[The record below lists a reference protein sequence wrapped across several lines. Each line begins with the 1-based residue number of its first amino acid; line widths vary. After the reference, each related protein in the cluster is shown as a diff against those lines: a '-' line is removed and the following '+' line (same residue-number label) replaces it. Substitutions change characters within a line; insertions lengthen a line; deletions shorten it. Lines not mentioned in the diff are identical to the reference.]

1 MRARRARG
9 VRAAVADAITDA
21 GRYGQKNGKGY
32 YRYDEAD
39 KRKPIPD
46 PDVEKIIVEASEKLG
61 IKRRQISQ
69 EEIIQRLNYPMIN
82 EGAKILEEGI
92 AQRPGDIDVIWVYGY
107 GWPAWRGGPMHHADQ
122 VGLKTIRDWLAEQ
135 ARKSGDAS
143 LNPAPVLDRLAR
155 EGRGFASAS

>member
-1 MRARRARG
+1 
-9 VRAAVADAITDA
+9 VADAITDA

-46 PDVEKIIVEASEKLG
+46 PEVERIIVEASEKLG
-61 IKRRQISQ
+61 IKRRAIGQ

-155 EGRGFASAS
+155 EGRGFAQAS